1 MQKIQ
6 VVLLFI
12 LITGKIFSDGSQ
24 AFDLD
29 LKKDI
34 IIGST
39 SLAAFTTGYLIK
51 DNKSINKDEFGWFDE
66 EISYK
71 YNTSFD
77 DLGSVISLS
86 SLVTMPFLID
96 QWNVK
101 EVSTIGV
108 MYLEAALLAYGVK
121 DILKGVISRP
131 RPYVHRNDSS
141 SELLEERD
149 GYFSFPSGH
158 TSVAFMTAS
167 FSTYVFSQGDSSKT
181 LKWTMGIS
189 TFSLATLTGI
199 LRVTSGAH
207 YPTDVLAGA
216 ILGSGVGFAIPFM
229 HKTLPDN
236 INLTACGNYV
246 GVSVRL

>member
-1 MQKIQ
+1 MKKLL
-6 VVLLFI
+6 VLLLFT
-12 LITGKIFSDGSQ
+12 LITGRIFSDGSQ
-24 AFDLD
+24 AFDLE

-51 DNKSINKDEFGWFDE
+51 DNKNINKDEFGWFDE
-66 EISYK
+66 GISYK
-71 YNTSFD
+71 YSSSID
-77 DLGSVISLS
+77 DLGSVIGLS
-86 SLVTMPFLID
+86 SLVTLPFLID
-96 QWNVK
+96 KWNLE
-101 EVSTIGV
+101 EVSTIGI

-131 RPYVHRNDSS
+131 RPYVHRSDSS
-141 SELLEERD
+141 SELIEDRD

-167 FSTYVFSQGDSSKT
+167 FSTYIFSQGDSSKA
-181 LKWTMGIS
+181 LKWTMGLS
-189 TFSLATLTGI
+189 TFSLAALTGI

-216 ILGSGVGFAIPFM
+216 ILGSSVGFAIPFM
-229 HKTLPDN
+229 HRTLPEN
-236 INLTACGNYV
+236 VSLTACANYV
-246 GVSVRL
+246 GVSVKL